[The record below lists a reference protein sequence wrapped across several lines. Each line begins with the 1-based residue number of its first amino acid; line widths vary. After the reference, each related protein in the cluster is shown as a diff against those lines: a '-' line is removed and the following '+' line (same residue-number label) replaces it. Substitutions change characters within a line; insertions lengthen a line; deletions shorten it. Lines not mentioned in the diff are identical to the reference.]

1 MPQVGDIVNVHHK
14 GRFLTGKKIPNA
26 DSYEVGSPLTFKV
39 GLGWVIEAWDEAVLT
54 MKEGGKRKIIATP
67 DKAYFI

>member
-14 GRFLTGKKIPNA
+14 GRFLNGKKIPNA
-26 DSYEVGSPLTFKV
+26 DSYIVGSPLTFKA

-67 DKAYFI
+67 DKAYFH